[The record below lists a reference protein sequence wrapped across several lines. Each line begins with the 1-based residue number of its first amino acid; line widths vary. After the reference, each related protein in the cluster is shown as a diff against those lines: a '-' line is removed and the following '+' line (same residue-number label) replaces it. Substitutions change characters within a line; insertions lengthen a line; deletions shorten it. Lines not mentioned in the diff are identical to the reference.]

1 MGVYSTGQWVVL
13 FFLYGFLGWIWE
25 CCWVSAHEKRWVN
38 RGFLH
43 GPFLPIYAFGAII
56 ILFVTLPVQGSYP
69 LMFVFAMVSA
79 TALELVTGWGME
91 RLFHMRY
98 WDYSDR
104 PVQLG
109 GYICLR
115 SSLAWGVLGILVV
128 KVIHPPVAAF
138 LAEIPAVAIDPLGHA
153 LVAALAV
160 DTTLSARAA
169 FDLRD
174 TLERLSA
181 ENEDIR
187 RLLRRAEIAQTFAE
201 DDLRKFRER
210 VNGSR
215 EAWEA
220 RAKALRGS
228 GAQRAAAML
237 ESYRAMNRELL
248 DTLETIADSVSGALP
263 HPAQLAP
270 DDHSFVS
277 ELRRARMAAK
287 QGVALRAEAYSGMLR
302 QLRGNP
308 GAVSRM
314 AEAMKLLK
322 TMERESRGKKPT
334 EAEKNHDNSA
344 QL

>member
-1 MGVYSTGQWVVL
+1 M
-13 FFLYGFLGWIWE
+13 
-25 CCWVSAHEKRWVN
+25 K
-38 RGFLH
+38 
-43 GPFLPIYAFGAII
+43 
-56 ILFVTLPVQGSYP
+56 
-69 LMFVFAMVSA
+69 
-79 TALELVTGWGME
+79 
-91 RLFHMRY
+91 
-98 WDYSDR
+98 
-104 PVQLG
+104 
-109 GYICLR
+109 LR
-115 SSLAWGVLGILVV
+115 DGIA
-128 KVIHPPVAAF
+128 KYTCSKCG
-138 LAEIPAVAIDPLGHA
+138 ETKTETIPAAGHTWPTEYTVDVEPTCTESGLQSIRCEICGEVREGTEMTIDPLGHA
-153 LVAALAV
+153 LVAGLAV

-201 DDLRKFRER
+201 DDLRRFRAR
-210 VNGSR
+210 MNGSR

-322 TMERESRGKKPT
+322 TMERESRAQKPPET
-334 EAEKNHDNSA
+334 E
-344 QL
+344 